1 MLKLKCDGTQVG
13 ALFAPANGGRVSG
26 VAAARVSANCGV
38 NTVQF
43 TAALQSNLEQDKAV
57 KVALAHTICCN
68 VMSGPM
74 RDGAA
79 GRPVL
84 RLSWRVLVS
93 SR

>member
-26 VAAARVSANCGV
+26 VAAARVLANCGV

-57 KVALAHTICCN
+57 KVALAHAMACN
-68 VMSGPM
+68 AMSHQ
-74 RDGAA
+74 RVT
-79 GRPVL
+79 VL
-84 RLSWRVLVS
+84 QVAQFFGSHGVS
-93 SR
+93 L